1 MAFWNL
7 FGFDMA
13 RQGSTCSYI
22 FQSFSYSFRVWNS
35 EVIQVFYKLKMRAA
49 QVRTHCLPSDNIR
62 QVTSREFQFQSVS
75 SFLLK
80 EQDGSASF
88 AGMPTPLL
96 DPTKKE
102 FEPSAWKRST
112 KSVHDGPC
120 HILPSILQ
128 ILHILLIL
136 SYSFCFPHPPLI
148 LRFHDA
154 KKELLSAERNILRE
168 LGFEAQGNS
177 QRS

>member
-1 MAFWNL
+1 
-7 FGFDMA
+7 
-13 RQGSTCSYI
+13 
-22 FQSFSYSFRVWNS
+22 
-35 EVIQVFYKLKMRAA
+35 
-49 QVRTHCLPSDNIR
+49 
-62 QVTSREFQFQSVS
+62 
-75 SFLLK
+75 
-80 EQDGSASF
+80 
-88 AGMPTPLL
+88 
-96 DPTKKE
+96 
-102 FEPSAWKRST
+102 
-112 KSVHDGPC
+112 
-120 HILPSILQ
+120 LPSILQ